1 MLSRVKQDILKQ
13 IKSMDGQ
20 TAICYK
26 NLITGE
32 TFGYR
37 EEESFLPASIVK
49 LPLMAAIL
57 LMEQDGSTAPDD
69 LITVYDR
76 EKVPGCGAVQHMTGD
91 VTLDIRTLSKLMITI
106 SDTTA
111 TNALFRHYGSEQ
123 IGQAFNRLGLSGT
136 VFRRAYWD
144 EAAEKK
150 GIQNYFVPKEMCMLL
165 EQMFFRKL
173 ISPKASAQLEALLL
187 QQQINHKLG
196 GFLPADFPIAHK
208 TGEEEDKTHDV
219 GIVYTK
225 EPFVI
230 CFASCGADSPAFENF
245 IRQSTLNLALEID
258 PDLQPGHR
266 FTDEVI
272 SASFVC
278 SG

>member
-1 MLSRVKQDILKQ
+1 MLSKTKQDILDQ
-13 IKSMDGQ
+13 IKTIPGQ
-20 TAICYK
+20 TAVCFK

-32 TFGYR
+32 TFGYH
-37 EEESFLPASIVK
+37 EEEAFLPASIVK

-57 LMEQDGSTAPDD
+57 LMEHEGSISLDE
-69 LITVYDR
+69 LITIHDQ

-111 TNALFRHYGSEQ
+111 TNALFRHYGAER
-123 IGQAFNRLGLSGT
+123 IGQAFAQLGLSGT

-144 EAAEKK
+144 EDAENK

-165 EQMFFRKL
+165 EQMFYGKL
-173 ISPKASAQLEALLL
+173 ISPKASAQLKNLLL
-187 QQQINHKLG
+187 QQQINHKMG
-196 GFLPADFPIAHK
+196 GFLPPEFPIAHK

-230 CFASCGADSPAFENF
+230 CFASCGADIPAFENF
-245 IRQSTLNLALEID
+245 IRLSTLKLAREID
-258 PDLQPGHR
+258 PCLQPGNSRNPHQ
-266 FTDEVI
+266 
-272 SASFVC
+272 
-278 SG
+278 